1 VANKHT
7 IVVILSVIVIAA
19 SLGYSSLNLF
29 SANNLQFRWYQAD
42 SFDLLS
48 IMFGG
53 KMSVC
58 NNSDY
63 PAAFSSYSFDVI
75 YEEQNLGTF
84 TVNGA
89 GLAPHTN
96 TMVDGKFATD
106 NKQVANILFASLD
119 TALSGSGQAA
129 RINPNHMTVI
139 TTLETKIIGLVP
151 FSVTQQ
157 YSGDE
162 FVQMMGQ
169 KTSCDE

>member
-7 IVVILSVIVIAA
+7 IVVAVSIIVIAA
-19 SLGYSSLNLF
+19 SLGYSSLNLL
-29 SANNLQFRWYQAD
+29 SAKDLQFRWYQPD

-48 IMFGG
+48 IIFGG
-53 KMSVC
+53 KLAVC

-63 PAAFSSYSFDVI
+63 PAAFASYSFDVI
-75 YEEQNLGTF
+75 YEGQSLGVF
-84 TVNGA
+84 TANGA

-119 TALSGSGQAA
+119 TALGGGQAA
-129 RINPNHMTVI
+129 RINPNNMQVI

-151 FSVTQQ
+151 FSLTHQ
-157 YSGDE
+157 YSGEE
-162 FVQMMGQ
+162 FVKMMSQ
-169 KTSCDE
+169 KTECDE

>member
-7 IVVILSVIVIAA
+7 IVVIVSAIVIAA
-19 SLGYSSLNLF
+19 SLGYSSLNLL
-29 SANNLQFRWYQAD
+29 SAKDLQFRWYQAD

-53 KMSVC
+53 KVSVC

-63 PAAFSSYSFDVI
+63 PAAFASYSFDVI
-75 YEEQNLGTF
+75 YEEQSLGVF
-84 TVNGA
+84 TIDGT
-89 GLAPHTN
+89 GLAPHTSA
-96 TMVDGKFATD
+96 MLDGKFATD
-106 NKQVANILFASLD
+106 DERVANILLASLD

-129 RINPNHMTVI
+129 RINPAHMTVT

-162 FVQMMGQ
+162 FVKMMGQ
-169 KTSCDE
+169 KTSCDK